1 VNGNELYIALLHK
14 IINYSLEVKWAIIV
28 ALLLLIMSIGSYAV
42 QRKIRLKVVILFLL
56 SLLAIQILPKIV
68 DWIFALGSDSF
79 AELNNI
85 DIKDAWFYITTLGTV
100 FYPPGGLKSAL
111 LIVEWVLMLITLILL
126 FRYNNKILVILSN
139 ISFYVIISLIL
150 ITVVKSYIAYEKNS
164 DFYNNISRNFH
175 VSNDMKVTRS
185 DKITEAL
192 DLILYIGESTSVLN
206 MSLYGY
212 PIETTPELSKLSKL
226 DGFIKFD
233 NVLSTHTHTSESLLK
248 ALSIPA
254 GEWNSSKPIYKDKRL
269 PIIDVLESTGIKT
282 LWASNQNRSGSW
294 NLASSVIAKNASKK
308 LWSSHNIHGLFP
320 NANINFQYDDEFFSD
335 VFKGNIDNKV
345 VFLHSKAGHGLYK
358 DYIPPDFKVN
368 IDNYYRDKTLSS
380 IFGDKNINPTS
391 LLLDKVE
398 AYDSSIKYIDYSVS
412 KILDE
417 EVLNSNKEKIFIY
430 FSDHGESVF
439 TDRGHDSSR
448 FVFEMATVPFV
459 IVFNKAAKDKYVDK
473 FNTLKKLSETKKVI
487 TLDIVSQITN
497 FIYDI
502 EINKERVNLESFV
515 ENNMADSILIRETIS
530 GQTELS
536 LSLQPENKKNI
547 TYINDDSINHL
558 LGNLSVNDSSETI
571 ICHHRANSIAS
582 ALRGL
587 LASNCIEIDVVVDDE
602 DINVYHPPKKNH
614 NLSLSTIFDL
624 ALNRGSSVWLDSKN
638 INNSK
643 HCNVLYDFLN
653 KRISGGNSP
662 KSILVEFPSDT
673 DFSNDGII
681 DCSKRLS
688 NIVDLAY
695 YVPHGLGGICLKKLK
710 ENNMIH
716 STFTTNESCLSFKD
730 KIEVAIKNGFV
741 TEISFDYSLKDLAIL
756 LKDKINFRMN
766 IWGVGRNDLSEIIG
780 DNYHMILPRNHDINF
795 Y

>member
-1 VNGNELYIALLHK
+1 
-14 IINYSLEVKWAIIV
+14 
-28 ALLLLIMSIGSYAV
+28 MSIGSYAV
-42 QRKIRLKVVILFLL
+42 QRKIRFKIVTLFLL
-56 SLLAIQILPKIV
+56 SLLAIQILPKV
-68 DWIFALGSDSF
+68 LNWIFALGSDSF

-85 DIKDAWFYITTLGTV
+85 DIKDAWFYLTTLGTV
-100 FYPPGGLKSAL
+100 FSPPGGLKSAL
-111 LIVEWVLMLITLILL
+111 LIVEWVSMLIILILL
-126 FRYNNKILVILSN
+126 FRYNSKILVKLGN
-139 ISFYVIISLIL
+139 VSFYVIISLIL
-150 ITVVKSYIAYEKNS
+150 IITAKGYIAYAKNS
-164 DFYNNISRNFH
+164 DLYNEISRNFA
-175 VSNDMKVTRS
+175 VGSDITIIRS
-185 DKITEAL
+185 DVTTKAP
-192 DLILYIGESTSVLN
+192 DLIVYIGESTSVLN

-212 PIETTPELSKLSKL
+212 PRETTPNLSKLSKL

-254 GEWNSSKPIYKDKRL
+254 GERNPSKPIYKDKRVS
-269 PIIDVLESTGIKT
+269 IIDVLESAGVET
-282 LWASNQNRSGSW
+282 LWVSNQNRSGAW
-294 NLASSVIAKNASKK
+294 NLASSVIAKNASNK
-308 LWSSHNIHGLFP
+308 LWSSHNIHGLFS
-320 NANINFQYDDEFFSD
+320 NANMNFQYDDVFFSD
-335 VFKGNIDNKV
+335 VLKSGIDNKV
-345 VFLHSKAGHGLYK
+345 VFLHSKAGHGLYR
-358 DYIPPDFKVN
+358 DYIPPDFRGN
-368 IDNYYRDKTLSS
+368 IDAYYRDKSLSS
-380 IFGDKNINPTS
+380 IFGDKNIKPTL
-391 LLLDKVE
+391 LLLDEVE
-398 AYDSSIKYIDYSVS
+398 AYDSSIKYIDYSLS

-473 FNTLKKLSETKKVI
+473 FNELKKLSEIKKVI
-487 TLDIVSQITN
+487 TLDIVSQIIN

-515 ENNMADSILIRETIS
+515 KNNMADSILIRETIS
-530 GQTELS
+530 GQRELS
-536 LSLQPENKKNI
+536 LSLQPENKKDI

-558 LGNLSVNDSSETI
+558 LGSLSVNDSSETI
-571 ICHHRANSIAS
+571 ICHHRANSIVS

-624 ALNRGSSVWLDSKN
+624 VLNRGSSVWLDSKN
-638 INNSK
+638 INNPK
-643 HCNVLYDFLN
+643 YCNFLYDFLN

-662 KSILVEFPSDT
+662 KSVLVEFPSDT

-681 DCSKRLS
+681 ECSKRLS

-716 STFTTNESCLSFKD
+716 STLTTNESCLSFKD
-730 KIEVAIKNGFV
+730 KIETAIKNGFV
-741 TEISFDYSLKDLAIL
+741 TEISFDFSLKDLAIL

-780 DNYHMILPRNHDINF
+780 NNYHMILPKNHDINF